1 MKKYAIVTMTG
12 EDGGAA
18 TYFNTEA
25 EAVAAA
31 KEKAANDWYELAD
44 LRRKHEEVYS
54 CEVDEDGDET
64 DYIDSIVSI
73 PYIQKYV
80 VAVGHGENVLQVEEF
95 QTVDEPVEART
106 AFKAAS
112 EVFEQLD
119 PADLKDIIFQV
130 HPEESKEIEYFVEED
145 FR

>member
-1 MKKYAIVTMTG
+1 MKRYAIVTRTN
-12 EDGGAA
+12 EDGGAS

-44 LRRKHEEVYS
+44 LRRKHEEVYL

-64 DYIDSIVSI
+64 EYIDSVASF

-80 VAVGHGENVLQVEEF
+80 VAAGHGENVLQVEEF

-130 HPEESKEIEYFVEED
+130 HPEESNEIEYFVEED